1 MLSIAAG
8 TRATTDVASSLRA
21 GPGNEDAG
29 FMPGIVASDRP
40 TRKVRFHAAAVVQSA
55 VGSAIVSVDWT
66 GIAPALLVALDR
78 DAPTPLG
85 AQLEGELRAAIQ
97 AGRLVPGERLP
108 ATRRLAAE
116 LGISRGL
123 VQDAY
128 EQLRAEGYLV
138 AHVGSATRVAPTRPV
153 PDAVPEPPPPRT
165 RAPIDFAPGV
175 PDLTAFPRQEWSWAL
190 REACRTAQTTDLSY
204 DHPRGLAAVRDV
216 LAAYLRRV
224 RAGAVRPEQIVVCAG
239 FAQGANLLLRAAARN
254 GIERV
259 AIEDPGDHVYLSE
272 VIERVGLQPVPVA
285 VDDRGLVVEALAAT
299 GARAVIVTPTHQSP
313 TGVAL
318 APERRQALLAWARAC
333 DGLVI
338 EDDYDSEFRYEGA
351 PLGLLQGLDPERV
364 ASVST
369 ASKSLT
375 PAVRLGWIACPPRLL
390 AGVVDDKRLDDR
402 GSPAIE
408 QLALAA
414 LIASGRYDRHL
425 RRMRRTYAARRDALV
440 AALAQ
445 HAPDVGV
452 RGLAAGLHLVARLPD
467 GADAEAITAAAARR
481 GVGLHPMSQFR
492 ADGAAPAP
500 ELVFGYAAHPEPTLR
515 HAIATIADLLRG
527 AAVG

>member
-1 MLSIAAG
+1 
-8 TRATTDVASSLRA
+8 
-21 GPGNEDAG
+21 
-29 FMPGIVASDRP
+29 
-40 TRKVRFHAAAVVQSA
+40 
-55 VGSAIVSVDWT
+55 VDWSGT
-66 GIAPALLVALDR
+66 APALLVALNR
-78 DAPTPLG
+78 DGTTPLR
-85 AQLEGELRAAIQ
+85 AQLEGGLRTAIQ
-97 AGRLVPGERLP
+97 SGRLAPGERLP

-116 LGISRGL
+116 LQVSRGL

-128 EQLRAEGYLV
+128 EQLCAEGYLI

-153 PDAVPEPPPPRT
+153 PDAVPQPAPRARARA

-175 PDLTAFPRQEWSWAL
+175 PDLTAFPRQDWSWAL
-190 REACRTAQTTDLSY
+190 REACRTANASDLSY
-204 DHPRGLAAVRDV
+204 DHPRGLEPVRDV

-224 RAGAVRPEQIVVCAG
+224 RAAAVRPEQVVVCAG
-239 FAQGANLLLRAAARN
+239 FAQGANLLLRAAARC

-259 AIEDPGDHVYLSE
+259 AIEDPGDPVYLSE
-272 VIERVGLQPVPVA
+272 VIERVGLAPVPVA
-285 VDDRGLVVEALAAT
+285 VDDRGLVVDALAAT

-318 APERRQALLAWARAC
+318 APERRQALLDWARAC

-338 EDDYDSEFRYEGA
+338 EDDYDSEFRYDGA
-351 PLGLLQGLDPERV
+351 PVGLLQGLDPERV

-375 PAVRLGWIACPPRLL
+375 PAVRLGWIACPARLL
-390 AGVVDDKRLDDR
+390 AGVVNDKRLDDR

-440 AALAQ
+440 AALAD
-445 HAPDVGV
+445 HAPAVGV

-467 GADAEAITAAAARR
+467 DADAEAIAAAAARR

-492 ADGAAPAP
+492 ADGRAPAP

-515 HAIATIADLLRG
+515 HAIATIADLLCG
-527 AAVG
+527 TAVS